1 MYLHNEK
8 KIFNQLL
15 IATGKYVGLSYP
27 FIEKDYYVT
36 FLLKRIVEALPN
48 IVFKGGT
55 SLTKCHHC
63 IERFSEDIDISFS
76 NGKKT
81 STEKQ
86 RKETNRAVR
95 ECCKNNDF
103 GRCFLKGDFLSNR
116 TFNSATIEY
125 DSVLPNNT
133 LETKVIVELSQLCAI
148 YPTQQATA
156 SCYIADY
163 LTSIG
168 DQEAIDRFNLAPFPV
183 MTQKLERTF
192 LDKIFALCDYYLRN
206 KVTRNSR
213 HIYDLYCIYPKIRI
227 NEIRDL
233 ANEIRFL
240 RSKLESAP
248 SAKPEHNINDLLKAI
263 VDEGYY
269 KEDYKN
275 LTQNLL
281 FKEVSYEKAI
291 SVIHQIIRDGLF

>member
-8 KIFNQLL
+8 PTFEKL
-15 IATGKYVGLSYP
+15 IHNTFKATDIPDIL
-27 FIEKDYYVT
+27 IEKDYYVT
-36 FLLKRIVEALPN
+36 FLLKRIVESLPD

-103 GRCFLKGDFLSNR
+103 GRCSLKGDFLSNR

-125 DSVLPNNT
+125 DSVLPNNR

-156 SCYIADY
+156 SCYITDY

-168 DQEAIDRFNLAPFPV
+168 DQEAIDRYNLAPFPV
-183 MTQKLERTF
+183 MTQTLERTF

-227 NEIRDL
+227 DEIRDL

-240 RSKLESAP
+240 RSRLESAP
-248 SAKPEHNINDLLKAI
+248 SAKPEYDINDLLQKI
-263 VDEGYY
+263 TDEEYY
-269 KEDYKN
+269 KEDYKT

-281 FKEVSYEKAI
+281 FKEVSYEKAV
-291 SVIHQIIRDGLF
+291 SVIHQIIQDNLF